1 MTHILRRT
9 TDLMTINRRIEH
21 QTGTISQLTDRI
33 RKLSRMPIIVLNS
46 RIIFLRVLQVARK
59 RMTNRI
65 QMQGTTTI
73 REQINGVVNRTSE
86 TIRDRIHRK
95 PVLVPILKPTI
106 QGHRI
111 RIIRKIHIKIRHLT
125 LRSVK
130 NIRKISTK
138 RLVVIVKYIRRL
150 YTIKQS

>member
-21 QTGTISQLTDRI
+21 QTGTVSQLTDRI
-33 RKLSRMPIIVLNS
+33 RNLSRMPIIALNS
-46 RIIFLRVLQVARK
+46 RIIFLRVLPVVRK

-73 REQINGVVNRTSE
+73 REQINGAVNRTWA
-86 TIRDRIHRK
+86 IRDRIHRK
-95 PVLVPILKPTI
+95 PVLLPILKLTI

-125 LRSVK
+125 LCTVK
-130 NIRKISTK
+130 NIRKILTK
-138 RLVVIVKYIRRL
+138 R
-150 YTIKQS
+150 